1 MADVGVSEDERK
13 KRGVFYE
20 TCTSTFKD
28 DFPTLVKCLKAN
40 DPISNPHTRQEAG
53 FLLWHHALEGEDVG
67 GLVSGGVIPACLT
80 CLDAWDVSITDKGC
94 CAGILL
100 ALVADNEELAET
112 ALKARATSSSNTCL
126 EILHSVV
133 MLRDA
138 TNARAYAAKALHA
151 LARHATA
158 PFLRSLTASAD
169 AAPASSGSGGAGG
182 GGGGGPLSVVLPMYL
197 SVWGGADQK
206 DAVVIAALAG
216 VVIQLTNEKPDLAVP
231 VVEAGGVEALL
242 GVLQRQK
249 SEAVGTAVAA
259 LLARLVP
266 NVEGAP
272 QRLVEAGG
280 IALLADVIGP
290 PPRSIVTW
298 EQHTLADLAA
308 AEAAASALAA
318 SPSSTSLGRG
328 PGEAGGTGMPTAGTP
343 KGGAGGKSS
352 NSGQAEP
359 ASPSG
364 AAAPT
369 TSGLK
374 TRFSRDVTKDVAG
387 LNLGAAGAAAAAD
400 TAQGTPAQ
408 VTGYGTPVPPV
419 RVQLPLVIPGLAH
432 SSGTG
437 GGGSRA
443 ASPGL
448 SPQPSSYSLFAAE
461 ASSMSVATTA
471 TGLAGGGRGG
481 AAAGPPA
488 LPHPT
493 DFSTNRSAIRWILLP
508 GLDLASYAAACLA
521 AVLHNPEW
529 LAQVDR
535 RLVTHRILAQVKA
548 VAAPKP
554 APEGK
559 KKSKKGLT
567 LSPEQSAALT
577 RLLGV
582 VKLLATTNTNRYR
595 IAHLEALPALLVLYD
610 EGPDYLLRN
619 HCQNI
624 LVNVAVLAENG
635 RKLLDAKMP
644 EEFLVT
650 NPMRLTADERVG
662 LRCEFPLDGAL
673 EESIAADSAAT
684 KF

>member
-28 DFPTLVKCLKAN
+28 DFPTLVKCLKAS
-40 DPISNPHTRQEAG
+40 DPTGNPHTRQEAG
-53 FLLWHHALEGEDVG
+53 FLLWHHALDGDDVG
-67 GLVSGGVIPACLT
+67 GLVSAGVIPACLS
-80 CLDAWDVSITDKGC
+80 CLDTADVTITDKGC

-100 ALVADNEELAET
+100 ALAADDEEVAET
-112 ALKARATSSSNTCL
+112 AIKARAAGSSNSCL
-126 EILHSVV
+126 EVLHSVV

-138 TNARAYAAKALHA
+138 TNARTYAAKALHA
-151 LARHATA
+151 LAKHATG
-158 PFLRSLTASAD
+158 PFLRSLAASVD
-169 AAPASSGSGGAGG
+169 TSGGS
-182 GGGGGPLSVVLPMYL
+182 GGPLSVVLPKYL
-197 SVWGGADQK
+197 SVWGGTDQK
-206 DAVVIAALAG
+206 DAVVIGALAG
-216 VVIQLTNEKPDLAVP
+216 VVTQLISEKPDLAAP

-242 GVLQRQK
+242 GVLTRQK
-249 SEAVGTAVAA
+249 SDGCCTAAAA

-266 NVEGAP
+266 HVEGATE
-272 QRLVEAGG
+272 RLVAAGG
-280 IALLADVIGP
+280 IVLLADVIGP
-290 PPRSIVTW
+290 PPRSILTW
-298 EQHTLADLAA
+298 EQHTLAEQAA
-308 AEAAASALAA
+308 AEAAAAALAA
-318 SPSSTSLGRG
+318 SFSSASLGANGRG
-328 PGEAGGTGMPTAGTP
+328 SGTGGGAGVASL
-343 KGGAGGKSS
+343 KGGAGGKA
-352 NSGQAEP
+352 NNGAGGGAEP
-359 ASPSG
+359 TSPSG

-369 TSGLK
+369 PSGLK

-387 LNLGAAGAAAAAD
+387 LNLAAVAAAAGDNGAG
-400 TAQGTPAQ
+400 APPPPLN
-408 VTGYGTPVPPV
+408 GYGNPVPPV
-419 RVQLPLVIPGLAH
+419 RVQLPLTIPGLGHGA
-432 SSGTG
+432 S
-437 GGGSRA
+437 GGSGA
-443 ASPGL
+443 ASPGV

-471 TGLAGGGRGG
+471 SAAAGRGG
-481 AAAGPPA
+481 GVAGPPP

-493 DFSTNRSAIRWILLP
+493 DFATNRSATRWILLP

-521 AVLHNPEW
+521 ALLHNPEW

-554 APEGK
+554 AAEGK

-582 VKLLATTNTNRYR
+582 VKILATTNINRYR
-595 IAHLEALPALLVLYD
+595 IAHLEAVPTLLVLYD

-624 LVNVAVLAENG
+624 LLNVAVLAENG
-635 RKLLDAKMP
+635 RQLLDAKMP
-644 EEFLVT
+644 EEFLVS
-650 NPMRLTADERVG
+650 NPMRLTPDERAG

-673 EESIAADSAAT
+673 EESAVSASST
-684 KF
+684 SIFK